1 MKKLIAAM
9 LFVPMLA
16 HANGFVSG
24 NDLLRRMDSQETFDR
39 LYALGFV
46 LGVHDTLGG
55 EVICAPQG
63 ATAGQLRDV
72 VRKHLTNNPET
83 RDLGAATIVMVSLAV
98 TYPCSKK
105 PKGKQL

>member
-9 LFVPMLA
+9 LFAPMFA
-16 HANGFVSG
+16 HAAGFVTG
-24 NDLLRRMDSQETFDR
+24 NDLLRRMDSQDSFDR

-46 LGVHDTLGG
+46 LGVHDTLSD

-72 VRKHLTNNPET
+72 VRKHLTSNPET
-83 RDLGAATIVMVSLAV
+83 RDLGAATIVMVSLAI

-105 PKGKQL
+105 PKGRQS

>member
-1 MKKLIAAM
+1 MKKLIAILLCA
-9 LFVPMLA
+9 PMLA
-16 HANGFVSG
+16 HASGFVSG
-24 NDLLRRMDSQETFDR
+24 NDLLRRMDSQDTIDR

-46 LGVHDTLGG
+46 LGVHDTLSN

-72 VRKHLTNNPET
+72 VRKHLTSNPET
-83 RDLGAATIVMVSLAV
+83 RDLGAATIVMVSLAI
-98 TYPCSKK
+98 TYPCAKK